1 MVTFQEMIVRILIA
15 VFIGMII
22 GAEREYKNKDA
33 GLRTLTLIC
42 IGSCIF
48 TLVSIIISPQTPDRI
63 ASNIVTGI
71 GFLGGGVIFKSDN
84 GVNGLTTAATI
95 WVTAALGMTVASGY
109 LWIAAIGTLIVLGVL
124 FLLPVLENFIDK
136 INEIRTYTIVCL
148 YEPETLKKYESLM
161 KQYQLHFRPL
171 KQTKVNDEIIGSWS
185 VQGRGNNHDRFIDE
199 ILRDKSVKKF
209 DF

>member
-1 MVTFQEMIVRILIA
+1 MITLSEMIIRILIA
-15 VFIGMII
+15 VLIGMII
-22 GAEREYKNKDA
+22 GMEREYKNKDA

-42 IGSCIF
+42 IGSCVF
-48 TLVSIIISPQTPDRI
+48 TLLSMIISPQTPDRI

-95 WVTAALGMTVASGY
+95 WVTSALGMTVASGY
-109 LWIAAIGTLIVLGVL
+109 LLIAAVGTLSVLGVL
-124 FLLPVLENFIDK
+124 FLLTMIEKYIDK

-148 YEPETLKKYESLM
+148 YEPQTLKKYEGLM
-161 KQYQLHFRPL
+161 KEYHLHFRSL
-171 KQTKVNDEIIGSWS
+171 KQTKLNDEIIGSWM
-185 VQGRGNNHDRFIDE
+185 VQGHVDNHSKFIE
-199 ILRDKSVKKF
+199 NILRDNSVKKF